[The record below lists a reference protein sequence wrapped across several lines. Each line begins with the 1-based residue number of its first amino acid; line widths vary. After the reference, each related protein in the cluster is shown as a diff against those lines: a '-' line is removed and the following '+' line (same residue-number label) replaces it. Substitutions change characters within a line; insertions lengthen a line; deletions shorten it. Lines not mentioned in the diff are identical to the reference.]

1 MKITAIVGTYR
12 QGGMVDQAVD
22 EVLAAAREEG
32 AETAKIHL
40 LDKHIEFCRNCR
52 ACTQQEGPD
61 RGPCPLA
68 DDMGALLDKIGE
80 SDAIVLAS
88 PMNFGTVTAVM
99 KRFIE
104 RLVCFAY
111 WKWGMMAP
119 KMRNPEKR
127 KRAVVV
133 AASAAP
139 AIIARLSSKMIGL
152 LENAAGLLG
161 AKTIGVLFI
170 GMAARQKQ
178 QELGARTRQKA
189 RRLGKKLAAGN
200 RM

>member
-1 MKITAIVGTYR
+1 MKITAIVGSYR
-12 QGGMVDQAVD
+12 KGGMIEQAVD
-22 EVLAAAREEG
+22 EILTAARDEG

-40 LDKHIEFCRNCR
+40 LYKNIEFCRNCR
-52 ACTQQEGPD
+52 ACTQQEGPN
-61 RGPCPLA
+61 RGKCPL
-68 DDMGALLDKIGE
+68 DDEMGAPLDE
-80 SDAIVLAS
+80 LEASDAIVIAS
-88 PMNFGTVTAVM
+88 PMNFGTVTALM
-99 KRFIE
+99 KRFLE

-119 KMRNPEKR
+119 KVRNKEKR

-139 AIIARLSSKMIGL
+139 AILARLSSKMVGL
-152 LENAAGLLG
+152 MEDAAGLLG

-170 GMAARQKQ
+170 GMAAREQR
-178 QELGARTRQKA
+178 QEIGAGTRQKA